1 MNQYLKQMIDLSEID
16 NEIARFDPEIE
27 QAKSEYKKIEGDRAY
42 IIDDIEKTKN
52 DVKTLE
58 SKIDILEENLK
69 RMSEEHKEYE
79 AKLKEVK
86 KEKELN
92 ALTMEYDIRK
102 EQIQYDNNEI
112 ERLNSVKASLIEKGK
127 DRENELSQFE
137 DRLSEVEK
145 SVGAK
150 LSAIQEN
157 RKKVYIE
164 RDELISTMDKKIYS
178 FYGKIRRWAKETTA
192 VPVKNG
198 ACYGCFMKLSD
209 QTNLEIMKS
218 EDIITCPNCGRL
230 LYLEV
235 DDEVAES

>member
-127 DRENELSQFE
+127 DRENELFQFE